1 MRLKYSTVVQ
11 KQSFRTL
18 RKDEKIDRKRGAKS
32 HCKRRASPP
41 HPKALAISVT
51 SIFVKV
57 VGFCAWPIDCA
68 TLA

>member
-1 MRLKYSTVVQ
+1 MKLKYYTVVQ

-18 RKDEKIDRKRGAKS
+18 RKNEKIDRKRGAKS

-41 HPKALAISVT
+41 HPKALAISGT
-51 SIFVKV
+51 TIFVQV
-57 VGFCAWPIDCA
+57 VGLLVWPTHCA